1 MSNARLL
8 AVLVTDVV
16 GSTETIARLGA
27 KAGEDWRRGHLGLLR
42 EVLAATGGREIQH
55 TGDGLLTVLEGA
67 SQAVACAKAMQER
80 VARANR
86 RRDAVAAL
94 SVRIG
99 IAGGE
104 ATEDAEGVH
113 GLVVIEATRLCA
125 AAKGGQILATALVQ
139 ALCTGHAEHQFTPAG
154 SLELKGLPAP
164 VPSVEVFWESAR
176 TSSVPLPAALAEAA
190 RSPFVGRADERQ
202 RLAGTLRVA
211 VGGERRFVLV
221 AGEPGIGKTRL
232 AAELAREA
240 FETGALVL
248 YGRCDEELGAPY
260 QHFAEALAHYGR
272 ASEPEELRA
281 QLLACGTDVA
291 RIVPEIARRLPDLPV
306 PLTDEPEAE
315 RFRLFEAVD
324 ALLAAASQAAP
335 VVLVLDD
342 LHWSDKPS
350 LLLLRHLARSSRPAA
365 LLVVGTYRETD
376 LARTHPLAEVL
387 ADLRRETCV
396 ERVRLAGLDAG
407 EVGALLAVRAQHE
420 APEAFV
426 RLVHAETEGNPFFVE
441 EVLRHLVE
449 TGALRQE
456 DGRWTSD
463 RSLAELGIPEGIR
476 EVVGRRLSRLS
487 EAANEALG
495 VAAVLGR
502 EFDAA
507 TVASA
512 QGVPTDAVLD
522 ALDEACRSRIA
533 AEVQGVPGRFA
544 FTHALIRQTLY
555 EEIGT
560 TRRVRLHWRIAEA
573 LEQRLAGRIEEH
585 LAVLAH
591 HAAEG
596 VLAGDPLKAAG
607 WSVRAGV
614 QAAKLLAHEDAI
626 AHHRRA
632 LAILDH
638 AAIRAPELR
647 YEALMGVGDASF
659 SLADEQAMETAF
671 GEAIGIARA
680 EGWPKREAHAVLGL
694 TSLFG
699 VVEAE
704 STRKIA
710 HIDDALDALGSGD
723 SPERSR
729 LLARRSNLLRVRD
742 GATGE
747 VEELAEEALAMAR
760 RTGGAVELRAALS
773 AKGFLSIGSPDL
785 EERKREAEEH
795 FRAAEATG
803 DLRAL
808 GLAARHIGT
817 VELQGGN
824 RSGFDAAREQMRRLG
839 EASRQRSTQSTVLS
853 WDAAVALA
861 EGRFDDAKR
870 LGAASR
876 DAAAGARGFELF
888 YNAVVIGARL
898 EQGRHGQVIS
908 GLERFVETAPRWLE
922 AYRAVLATAY
932 AEAGRPDAARREL
945 DALAEGGFSRVAR
958 DWSYPLALRHLAESC
973 AWLDARDHALAVE
986 RLVAPYSGGLLV
998 AYTGTTIECA
1008 ADRALGQLLVVQGR
1022 LDEAVERYE
1031 PALALETAFGT
1042 PALAARTR
1050 YWMARALVA
1059 RAAPGDIPRARELA
1073 HESRAEARRLGMAL
1087 LEGHVATLEEAA
1099 RDKG

>member
-1 MSNARLL
+1 MANARLL

-27 KAGEDWRRGHLGLLR
+27 KAGEDWRRGHLGVLR
-42 EVLAATGGREIQH
+42 EALTTTGGREIQH
-55 TGDGLLTVLEGA
+55 TGDGLLAVFEVA

-125 AAKGGQILATALVQ
+125 AAKGGQILGTALVQ
-139 ALCTGHAEHQFTPAG
+139 ALCTGHAEHRFAPAG

-164 VPSVEVFWESAR
+164 VPSMEVLWESAR
-176 TSSVPLPAALAEAA
+176 TSSVPLPASLAEAT

-202 RLAGTLRVA
+202 RLAGALRA
-211 VGGERRFVLV
+211 ATEGERRFVLV

-232 AAELAREA
+232 AAEVAREA

-260 QHFAEALAHYGR
+260 QPFAEALAHYGR
-272 ASEPEELRA
+272 ASETEALRA

-291 RIVPEIARRLPDLPV
+291 RIVPELARRLPDLPA
-306 PLTDEPEAE
+306 PMTDEPEEE
-315 RFRLFEAVD
+315 RFRLFESVD
-324 ALLAAASQAAP
+324 ELLASASQAAP

-387 ADLRRETCV
+387 ADLRREAKV

-407 EVGALLAVRAQHE
+407 EVGTLLAARAQHE

-449 TGALRQE
+449 TGALSQQ
-456 DGRWTSD
+456 DGRWTSN

-487 EAANEALG
+487 EAANETLR

-507 TVASA
+507 TVAAA
-512 QGVPTDAVLD
+512 QGVPTAAVLD
-522 ALDEACRSRIA
+522 ALDEARRSRIA

-573 LEQRLAGRIEEH
+573 LEERLAGRIEEQ
-585 LAVLAH
+585 LAVVAH

-614 QAAKLLAHEDAI
+614 QAAKLFAHEDAL

-632 LAILDH
+632 LAILDQ
-638 AAIRAPELR
+638 AGVRAPELR
-647 YEALMGVGDASF
+647 YDAFMGIGNASF
-659 SLADEQAMETAF
+659 AFADQNAMEAAF
-671 GEAIGIARA
+671 GEAIAIARA
-680 EGWPKREAHAVLGL
+680 ERWPERETSGVLGL
-694 TSLFG
+694 TRFFG
-699 VVEAE
+699 VDVVE
-704 STRKIA
+704 SSRLIA
-710 HIDDALDALGSGD
+710 SLADTLASLGPGD

-729 LLARRSNLLRVRD
+729 LLARRAQLLRVHD
-742 GATGE
+742 PATGE
-747 VEELAEEALAMAR
+747 AQESADRALAMAR
-760 RTGGAVELRAALS
+760 RTGGTAELTDALL
-773 AKGFLSIGSPDL
+773 AKGFLRVGSPNL
-785 EERKREAEEH
+785 EERKREAEEL
-795 FRAAEATG
+795 RRSAEERG

-808 GLAARHIGT
+808 TLASRNLVVI
-817 VELQGGN
+817 ELQSGN
-824 RSGFDAAREQMRRLG
+824 RSRFDAAREEMRRLL
-839 EASRQRSTQSTVLS
+839 EASRTRANQSQLLS
-853 WDAAVALA
+853 WDSAVALA
-861 EGRFDDAKR
+861 EARFDDAKR

-876 DAAAGARGFELF
+876 DAAARTSGFNLY
-888 YNAVVIGARL
+888 YNAAVIGSRL
-898 EQGRHGQVIS
+898 EQGRHGQVIP
-908 GLERFVETAPRWLE
+908 GLERFVETAPRFLQ

-932 AEAGRPDAARREL
+932 AESGRLDAARREL
-945 DALAEGGFSRVAR
+945 DALAEGGFSRVTR
-958 DWSYPLALRHLAESC
+958 DWSYLLSLRHLAESC
-973 AWLDARDHALAVE
+973 AWLDARDHAAAIE
-986 RLVAPYSGGLLV
+986 RLVTPYGGCLLV
-998 AYTGTTIECA
+998 AYYGSTIEGA
-1008 ADRALGQLLVVQGR
+1008 ADRALGQLLAVQGR
-1022 LDEAVERYE
+1022 LDEAVLRYE
-1031 PALALETAFGT
+1031 AALDLETAFGAH
-1042 PALAARTR
+1042 ALAARTR
-1050 YWMARALVA
+1050 YWMARALLE
-1059 RAAPGDIPRARELA
+1059 RAQPGDVARARELA
-1073 HESRAEARRLGMAL
+1073 RESRGEASRLGMAV
-1087 LEGHVATLEEAA
+1087 LEAHLATLEETA
-1099 RDKG
+1099 RP